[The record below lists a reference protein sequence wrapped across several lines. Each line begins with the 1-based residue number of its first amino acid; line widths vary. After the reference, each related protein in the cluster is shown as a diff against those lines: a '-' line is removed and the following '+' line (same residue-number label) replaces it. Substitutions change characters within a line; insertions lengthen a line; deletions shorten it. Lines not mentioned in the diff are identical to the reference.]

1 MKKWIVAVALT
12 AACCGMTAVAQ
23 DMKPMQ
29 MGQMGKDGKPLPSPR
44 KMADVD
50 LKGTKIMIS
59 YGAPSLRGRKM
70 MGVAPY
76 NGHGSEGQDWWRT
89 GANEATSFETT
100 GNLKVG
106 TLNVPA
112 GKYTLVTLP
121 GESTWQLVV
130 CKHTGQW
137 GTERFVA
144 DDLGKTAM
152 MKAALPASQEQMSI
166 NFEKT
171 MGGKTQLH
179 IKWATTDVFV
189 PVATM

>member
-1 MKKWIVAVALT
+1 MKKLVVAIAMT
-12 AACCGMTAVAQ
+12 ATCCGMTAIAQ
-23 DMKPMQ
+23 SMAPMQ
-29 MGQMGKDGKPLPSPR
+29 MGHNGKPLPSPR

-59 YGAPSLRGRKM
+59 YGAPSVRGRHI

-76 NGHGSEGQDWWRT
+76 QGKGSEGQDWWRT

-100 GNLKVG
+100 GNLRVG

-121 GESTWQLVV
+121 GNTWQLVV

-137 GTERFVA
+137 GTERFA
-144 DDLGKTAM
+144 QDDLGKTPM
-152 MKAALPASQEQMSI
+152 MKATLPSSQEVMSI
-166 NFEKT
+166 GFEKT
-171 MGGKTQLH
+171 MGAKTQLH
-179 IKWATTDVFV
+179 IKWETTDVYV
-189 PVATM
+189 PVSTM

>member
-1 MKKWIVAVALT
+1 MKKLVVAVAM
-12 AACCGMTAVAQ
+12 AACCGMVAGAQ
-23 DMKPMQ
+23 DMAPMKPMAKS
-29 MGQMGKDGKPLPSPR
+29 GKAIASPR

-50 LKGTKIMIS
+50 LKGTKIAIS
-59 YGAPSLRGRKM
+59 YGAPSVKGRAI
-70 MGVAPY
+70 MGGLVPY
-76 NGHGSEGQDWWRT
+76 NTWWRT

-121 GESTWQLVV
+121 SEGTWQLVV

-137 GTERFVA
+137 GTERFEK

-152 MKAALPASQEQMSI
+152 MKGTLPTPQEVMSI
-166 NFEKT
+166 GFEKT

-179 IKWATTDVFV
+179 VKWATTDVYV
-189 PVATM
+189 PVSTM

>member
-1 MKKWIVAVALT
+1 MKKLLMAVAMT
-12 AACCGMTAVAQ
+12 AACCGMVAGAQ
-23 DMKPMQ
+23 DMAPMKPMAKN
-29 MGQMGKDGKPLPSPR
+29 GKAIASPR

-50 LKGTKIMIS
+50 LKGTKIAIS
-59 YGAPSLRGRKM
+59 YGAPSVKGRAI
-70 MGVAPY
+70 MGGLVPY
-76 NGHGSEGQDWWRT
+76 NTWWRT
-89 GANEATSFETT
+89 GANEATSFQTT

-121 GESTWQLVV
+121 SEGTWQLVV

-137 GTERFVA
+137 GTERFEK

-152 MKAALPASQEQMSI
+152 MKGTLPTPQEVMSI
-166 NFEKT
+166 GFEKT

-179 IKWATTDVFV
+179 VKWATTDVYV
-189 PVATM
+189 PVSTM